1 MVEGLTK
8 VLFSP
13 ISFASATA
21 RNRVVMAPMVT
32 NFAGPEGEVTDRQVA
47 YYAERAKGNAG
58 TIVVEASS
66 VRRDAGISSRQIG
79 AYDDRFIDGLSR
91 LASAIKS
98 HGALAILQ
106 LVHGGPKAWSAHGT
120 PGESASPVSIRVGE
134 IPRQLTAAEL
144 PQVRR
149 DFVAAACRAK
159 KAGFDGVEIHAA
171 HLYLLSSFLSPYTN
185 RRTDDY
191 GGGVLH
197 RARLTRE
204 TVEEIKA
211 ELGTDW
217 PVWVRINACEALE
230 PGLSLEEGQEVSK
243 ILTQAGADAI
253 HVSAY
258 TLPIN
263 KKITG
268 IVQIRFGAIPGK
280 ATPPGPL
287 LPYATAVKKEVGVP
301 VIAVGKLDDPLLA
314 ATAVKDGMC
323 DMIALA
329 RQFLCDPYWASKV
342 REGRLEEIVH
352 CNYCNA
358 CHTAQQRGVAIRC
371 TQNLNLFGKPVYREG
386 LKTRKVQLSSNHT

>member
-1 MVEGLTK
+1 
-8 VLFSP
+8 
-13 ISFASATA
+13 
-21 RNRVVMAPMVT
+21 
-32 NFAGPEGEVTDRQVA
+32 
-47 YYAERAKGNAG
+47 
-58 TIVVEASS
+58 
-66 VRRDAGISSRQIG
+66 
-79 AYDDRFIDGLSR
+79 
-91 LASAIKS
+91 
-98 HGALAILQ
+98 
-106 LVHGGPKAWSAHGT
+106 
-120 PGESASPVSIRVGE
+120 VGE

-191 GGGVLH
+191 GGDVLH

-204 TVEEIKA
+204 TVKEIKA

-217 PVWVRINACEALE
+217 PVWVRINTCEALE

-243 ILTQAGADAI
+243 ILSRAGADAI

-280 ATPPGPL
+280 ATLRGLSFP
-287 LPYATAVKKEVGVP
+287 
-301 VIAVGKLDDPLLA
+301 
-314 ATAVKDGMC
+314 M
-323 DMIALA
+323 
-329 RQFLCDPYWASKV
+329 RQP
-342 REGRLEEIVH
+342 
-352 CNYCNA
+352 
-358 CHTAQQRGVAIRC
+358 
-371 TQNLNLFGKPVYREG
+371 
-386 LKTRKVQLSSNHT
+386 